1 VSKVDTSAEAVE
13 KVCSGLCEYN
23 AYLRL
28 REKPDRLGHIPP
40 IHASWL
46 QIAED
51 TLRALLAERDAARH
65 ALRVIY
71 PYLDALPDGLRG
83 QAECEVRRG
92 RGDTP

>member
-1 VSKVDTSAEAVE
+1 MSEIDTSAEAVE
-13 KVCSGLCEYN
+13 
-23 AYLRL
+23 RL
-28 REKPDRLGHIPP
+28 AREHDLVRFTLSMKSPQHDKT
-40 IHASWL
+40 A
-46 QIAED
+46 A

-71 PYLDALPDGLRG
+71 PYLDALPDRLRG

>member
-1 VSKVDTSAEAVE
+1 MSEIDTSAEAVE

-28 REKPDRLGHIPP
+28 REKPDWLGHIPP

-51 TLRALLAERDAARH
+51 TLRALLAERDTLRK
-65 ALRVIY
+65 ALHSLVDVSIHRPIEKSRE
-71 PYLDALPDGLRG
+71 LRKACDVLG
-83 QAECEVRRG
+83 Y
-92 RGDTP
+92 TP